1 MSTREYDEEAAKTAS
16 PVDVALS
23 SWPSV
28 ASKTQKWMDMLFDR
42 ETLTPAPPETLTSL
56 DCTLSAPCNLQLMN
70 FESMMATDVARE
82 IDIAPP
88 VTAALGRFAPRAV
101 QLTKLQEEKTA
112 TH

>member
-1 MSTREYDEEAAKTAS
+1 MDS

-28 ASKTQKWMDMLFDR
+28 ASKKQKWMDEFFDR
-42 ETLTPAPPETLTSL
+42 DKLTPAPPEALTLL
-56 DCTLSAPCNLQLMN
+56 DCTLSAPCTLQLMN

-82 IDIAPP
+82 MEIAPP
-88 VTAALGRFAPRAV
+88 VTAVLGTFAPRAV

-112 TH
+112 TE